1 MFISLVLTLISW
13 LDSSARTSLDPFT
26 QNQHSQVMVTSSAPN
41 TPLDPLDSEGVRVS
55 VGSLAA
61 AVASSNASASESPL
75 MVPRMRVASLDS
87 TSSLD
92 PAAEHAIHS
101 PPHYEKRKSMASVR
115 IPIHENPTP
124 QTPRSPQ
131 RQSSRVSSAAPTPPA
146 LHGTLSVPSLRAS
159 VSSMVPPDEALE
171 RQAGPEP
178 KSQASHAVIIAEPAA
193 IEPEEDPLEP
203 SRISEEHVDPFV
215 IASLNIKTPMP
226 PIPSASSLS
235 TISTSPVPSTS
246 NQSAKSTTW
255 QSSDGASGTPLKSS
269 TSLYQSSVVVENLDL
284 DAPVKFI
291 KLRRTESGQHPSRM
305 RKNLL
310 HNSGKFW
317 PPQRGKDDDMVEE
330 KAECEMEGTPS
341 IKSSKSRDVGGN
353 NHEPTMSQESLTSGS
368 ASSATKAEKLDLDDW
383 NFDAPR
389 VFPFGASTGSH
400 KRNFSDYRRP
410 SLEDGTR
417 GMVPMASAFD
427 LGRSYP
433 TSKSPEI
440 LTTPRWEP
448 PHSPTRTTA
457 RDLVQH
463 IPVTPMS
470 PSKPLVV
477 GRVVHTRSPSSET
490 AARIEAHLNDVQ
502 NARFRA
508 KGGSLGQGR
517 PDFLPIPTI
526 TPLQL
531 PPSSDTSTVRSIS
544 PYASTSTEPEAG
556 YHLAQHQS
564 SSSLDHTHSTSRM
577 VPPSRWSEENRKERQ
592 RTAGTLP
599 LPTTTISLPS
609 SRTLPIGV
617 SNSASRGTL
626 GGTEPSRGPS
636 IFRPPI
642 QNTINGRKRTLGM

>member
-1 MFISLVLTLISW
+1 
-13 LDSSARTSLDPFT
+13 
-26 QNQHSQVMVTSSAPN
+26 MVTSSAPN

-61 AVASSNASASESPL
+61 AVASNNASTSESPL
-75 MVPRMRVASLDS
+75 MVPRMRVPSLDS

-101 PPHYEKRKSMASVR
+101 PSHYEKRKSMASVR
-115 IPIHENPTP
+115 VPIHEIPTP

-131 RQSSRVSSAAPTPPA
+131 RRSSRVSSTAPTPPS
-146 LHGTLSVPSLRAS
+146 LHGALSVPNLRAS
-159 VSSMVPPDEALE
+159 VSSMVPPEDALE
-171 RQAGPEP
+171 RKAGPEP
-178 KSQASHAVIIAEPAA
+178 KSQASPAIIIAEPAA
-193 IEPEEDPLEP
+193 VEPEEVPLEP
-203 SRISEEHVDPFV
+203 SRISEEHVDPFF
-215 IASLNIKTPMP
+215 IASLNAKISIP
-226 PIPSASSLS
+226 PIPSTPSLS
-235 TISTSPVPSTS
+235 ANTISPVPSTS

-255 QSSDGASGTPLKSS
+255 QSSDGTSGTPLKSS
-269 TSLYQSSVVVENLDL
+269 ASLYQSSVVENLDL
-284 DAPVKFI
+284 DAPVKFV
-291 KLRRTESGQHPSRM
+291 KLRRTESGQIPSRM
-305 RKNLL
+305 RRNLL

-330 KAECEMEGTPS
+330 KGECEMEGTPS

-368 ASSATKAEKLDLDDW
+368 ASSATKAEKLDIDDW

-389 VFPFGASTGSH
+389 VLPFSASTSSH
-400 KRNFSDYRRP
+400 KRNFSDYHRP

-433 TSKSPEI
+433 TARSPENS
-440 LTTPRWEP
+440 TTPRWEP

-457 RDLVQH
+457 KDLVQH
-463 IPVTPMS
+463 VPVAPMS
-470 PSKPLVV
+470 PSKPLMA

-490 AARIEAHLNDVQ
+490 AARIEAHLNDVHI
-502 NARFRA
+502 ARFRA

-517 PDFLPIPTI
+517 PDFLPMPKI
-526 TPLQL
+526 TQLQL
-531 PPSSDTSTVRSIS
+531 PSSSDTSTVRSIS
-544 PYASTSTEPEAG
+544 PNVSASTEHEAG
-556 YHLAQHQS
+556 YNQAQPQAA
-564 SSSLDHTHSTSRM
+564 SSLDQIHATSRV
-577 VPPSRWSEENRKERQ
+577 VPPSRWSEENWKERQ

-636 IFRPPI
+636 IFRPPN
-642 QNTINGRKRTLGM
+642 QHTINGRKRTLGM